1 MRPDVVIVG
10 GGPAG
15 AACAL
20 ALARGGVSC
29 ALFER
34 SPSPAWKAGEIID
47 ARAQAPLRELGVW
60 ERFAALGY
68 PRSAG
73 TLSSWGAGLS
83 ESSSAASAYGG
94 GFLVERAEFESM
106 LLAAALEAGA
116 SVVRGAHVCDTR
128 RETGRWRL
136 RVRLAGAQSEVTTP
150 LLVEAVGRGR
160 SVVGAGERTR
170 IDSLTALVAYPD
182 AAEGEAPDLRF
193 AVEATAHGWWY
204 AAALP
209 GRKSV
214 VAFLTDADLLPAGR
228 AARER
233 FFRRQ
238 AQSSSLIR
246 ARVGSKN
253 LAGGPRVAAAMSGIR
268 RTLNGEGWVALGDAA
283 ATYDPLAG
291 TGVLTALT
299 KGLALARLLLRETAA
314 TALMQYAQAE
324 RAAFDD
330 YLKLRQSVY
339 GGERRWADVPFWR
352 RRAEAVR
359 P

>member
-10 GGPAG
+10 GGPSG

-20 ALARGGVSC
+20 ALARGGVNC

-34 SPSPAWKAGEIID
+34 SPAPAWKAGEIID
-47 ARAQAPLRELGVW
+47 AKAQSPLRELGVW
-60 ERFAALGY
+60 ERFTALGY

-73 TLSSWGAGLS
+73 TLSSWGTGLA

-116 SVVRGAHVCDTR
+116 SVVRGAHVRGAR
-128 RETGRWRL
+128 REAGRWRL
-136 RVRLAGAQSEVTTP
+136 HVRLAGAESEVTTP

-160 SVVGAGERTR
+160 SVVGAGERMR
-170 IDSLTALVAYPD
+170 VDSLTALVAYPD
-182 AAEGEAPDLRF
+182 TAEGEVADLRF
-193 AVEATAHGWWY
+193 AVEATRQGWWY
-204 AAALP
+204 SAALP

-214 VAFLTDADLLPAGR
+214 VAFLTDADMLPTGR
-228 AARER
+228 TARER

-238 AQSSSLIR
+238 AQSSSLMRERI
-246 ARVGSKN
+246 GSSN
-253 LAGGPRVAAAMSGIR
+253 LADGPRVAPAMSGIR
-268 RTLNGEGWVALGDAA
+268 RTLKGEGWVALGDAA

-291 TGVLTALT
+291 TGVVTALT
-299 KGLALARLLLRETAA
+299 KGLALGRLLLRETPGAA
-314 TALMQYAQAE
+314 ITQYAQAE

-339 GGERRWADVPFWR
+339 GGERRWAGLPFWR
-352 RRAEAVR
+352 RRAEAVS